1 VSTAR
6 GASLAGATVD
16 HLVVAAASLDEG
28 VRWCEATLGVTPGPG
43 GRHPLMGTHNR
54 LFAIGS
60 ETFPRVFFEIIA
72 IDPDAPAPGRAR
84 WFGLDTLDLAT
95 GPRLLH
101 VVARCS
107 ALAALGA
114 ALRGADQDVGPAID
128 ASRDTPQGRLEWQI
142 SVRADGR
149 LLAGGAVPTLMDWGR
164 TPHPTLSMPPSGVV
178 LRQLTLRGLAPATQ
192 RALGL
197 PGVELMDDTGP
208 AILAAFDTP
217 RGPTTL
223 SSN

>member
-1 VSTAR
+1 M
-6 GASLAGATVD
+6 GAVLD
-16 HLVVAAASLDEG
+16 HLVVAAASLEEG

-60 ETFPRVFFEIIA
+60 EAFPQVFFEIIA
-72 IDPDAPAPGRAR
+72 IDPAAPAPGRAR
-84 WFGLDTLDLAT
+84 WFGLDTLDLAE

-101 VVARCS
+101 VVARCN

-114 ALRGADQDVGPAID
+114 ALRGADQDVGPAI
-128 ASRDTPQGRLEWQI
+128 AATRDTPQGRLEWHI

-149 LLAGGAVPTLMDWGR
+149 LLAGGAVPTLIDWGP
-164 TPHPTLSMPPSGVV
+164 TPHPTLTMVTSGVV
-178 LRQLTLRGLAPATQ
+178 LRQLALRGLAPATQ

-197 PGVELMDDTGP
+197 PGVDLPQDLGP
-208 AILAAFDTP
+208 AIAAILDTP
-217 RGPTTL
+217 RGRLTL
-223 SSN
+223 SSI